1 MLTGQ
6 KNIDF
11 SIIMH
16 LEDHELAKVC
26 IANKY
31 VKSLCDDDTFWMNRT
46 IQKFEIDEK
55 LGTEPEWQS
64 SFILRQIKEYLL
76 FKNWKEFYK
85 WIKEND
91 VNHRYYIVSMIYY
104 MKEDIGEIEKEEDY
118 YINDF
123 IEIAKKTEMPKWID
137 REKYLL
143 ELKRKLFL
151 NITDVINF
159 DSSVFADFKHE
170 LRDYNSNILDTF
182 LNQTLI
188 NKYLR

>member
-1 MLTGQ
+1 
-6 KNIDF
+6 
-11 SIIMH
+11 MH

-46 IQKFEIDEK
+46 IQKFEIVRELDPD
-55 LGTEPEWQS
+55 PEWQS

-85 WIKEND
+85 WIKENN
-91 VNHRYYIVSMIYY
+91 VNHRYYIDNMIYY
-104 MKEDIGEIEKEEDY
+104 MKEDIGEIEKEEEK

-123 IEIAKKTEMPKWID
+123 IEFAKKTETPKWID
-137 REKYLL
+137 KENYLV

-159 DSSVFADFKHE
+159 DSADFIDFGYE

-182 LNQTLI
+182 LNQMLI
-188 NKYLR
+188 NK